1 MALLLDRELA
11 VSKSVPELDGSIT
24 GSGDDLSVVGGEGD
38 GEDVTGVSDKSLGG
52 VSGVQVPKSQGR
64 VP

>member
-1 MALLLDRELA
+1 MTVVNDVELA
-11 VSKSVPELDGSIT
+11 LSKGVPELDGSVS

-38 GEDVTGVSDKSLGG
+38 GENVTGVADELSGG
-52 VSGVQVPKSQGR
+52 QTSVKVPETEGL